1 MPLLSV
7 PAIYDGE
14 QVRLLEAVPIEGAYR
29 VLVTFVEPVDGQ
41 GAPPASGTSLDAL
54 DASFGAWR
62 DERPIEDTLRDIH
75 EARRS
80 RTAPPGV

>member
-14 QVRLLEAVPIEGAYR
+14 LVRLLEAVPMEGPYR
-29 VLVTFVEPVDGQ
+29 VLVTFVEPVNEQ
-41 GAPPASGTSLDAL
+41 GAPPGSGTAL
-54 DASFGAWR
+54 DASFGTWR